1 MESFDKIQYTVLLRK
16 EFYYPQYKHD
26 DWTVY
31 IPVYGSFHCT
41 FNGKTDR
48 ILPGEVYVIP
58 PDVPF
63 DRGVDQP
70 LSVQFIRFR
79 ENEASP
85 WPFPIPTGKLQF
97 RSPDRCEETLRML
110 REAAELPPTQQEA
123 VVRHCLKD
131 LLLQAG
137 SVSELPP
144 KTEPQKRD
152 ETLAAA
158 TEYLK
163 SNFSKKIS
171 LSDLA
176 KKIGISPSGLIKK
189 FRKQLGITPQRYLS
203 ELRLQRAKDLLTNTA
218 LSVSQISE
226 DTGFESVYYFSKF
239 FKKETGDSPSE
250 YRKKYLL

>member
-1 MESFDKIQYTVLLRK
+1 
-16 EFYYPQYKHD
+16 
-26 DWTVY
+26 
-31 IPVYGSFHCT
+31 
-41 FNGKTDR
+41 
-48 ILPGEVYVIP
+48 
-58 PDVPF
+58 
-63 DRGVDQP
+63 
-70 LSVQFIRFR
+70 
-79 ENEASP
+79 
-85 WPFPIPTGKLQF
+85 
-97 RSPDRCEETLRML
+97 ML

-137 SVSELPP
+137 SVSEFPP

-152 ETLAAA
+152 ETLGAA

-176 KKIGISPSGLIKK
+176 KTIGISPSGLIKK

-226 DTGFESVYYFSKF
+226 ETGFESVYYFSKF

>member
-85 WPFPIPTGKLQF
+85 WPFPIPTGAFWNTTEQRNK
-97 RSPDRCEETLRML
+97 SP
-110 REAAELPPTQQEA
+110 
-123 VVRHCLKD
+123 
-131 LLLQAG
+131 
-137 SVSELPP
+137 S
-144 KTEPQKRD
+144 
-152 ETLAAA
+152 
-158 TEYLK
+158 
-163 SNFSKKIS
+163 FSAIAILSFPAIS
-171 LSDLA
+171 LIL
-176 KKIGISPSGLIKK
+176 
-189 FRKQLGITPQRYLS
+189 
-203 ELRLQRAKDLLTNTA
+203 
-218 LSVSQISE
+218 
-226 DTGFESVYYFSKF
+226 
-239 FKKETGDSPSE
+239 
-250 YRKKYLL
+250 